1 MAWVRTVLTLL
12 TVVFAAASASWVD
25 FCSSIRLTNNYAAVS
40 EAAKGHMRT
49 IGTVDLRYPNGFAL
63 RPRAAGQS

>member
-1 MAWVRTVLTLL
+1 
-12 TVVFAAASASWVD
+12 
-25 FCSSIRLTNNYAAVS
+25 LTNNYAAVS